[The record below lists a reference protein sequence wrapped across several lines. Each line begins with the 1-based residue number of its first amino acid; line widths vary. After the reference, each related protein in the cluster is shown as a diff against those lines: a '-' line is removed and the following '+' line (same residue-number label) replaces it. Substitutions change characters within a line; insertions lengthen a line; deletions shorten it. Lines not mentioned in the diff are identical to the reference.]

1 MLSEIS
7 VTEEARYHT
16 FSRVW
21 NLKRK
26 TPKVGETELKPID
39 RQRLVAVRG
48 EGRGRGAKSGRTQKI
63 HKIGTSRDSENRGK
77 KEGTKTRVCLYQL
90 PLFPGE
96 SCFSTRPSFC
106 WVLSFCKSFCR
117 EVKECVECFPTTLG
131 MILCDSLVYPLFSFR
146 E

>member
-1 MLSEIS
+1 MLSEVS

-39 RQRLVAVRG
+39 RQRPVAVRG

-77 KEGTKTRVCLYQL
+77 KRRNEDKSLFVSAASVPGGVVLFYQTQFL
-90 PLFPGE
+90 LG
-96 SCFSTRPSFC
+96 SF
-106 WVLSFCKSFCR
+106 L
-117 EVKECVECFPTTLG
+117 L
-131 MILCDSLVYPLFSFR
+131 
-146 E
+146 